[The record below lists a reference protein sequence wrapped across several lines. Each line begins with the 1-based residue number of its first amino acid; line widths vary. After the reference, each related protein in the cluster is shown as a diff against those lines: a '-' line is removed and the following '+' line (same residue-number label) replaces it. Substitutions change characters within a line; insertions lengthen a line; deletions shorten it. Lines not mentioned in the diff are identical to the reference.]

1 MKTENL
7 LNAIG
12 DIREDWIDG
21 ARRTRSGWRKLPVI
35 VAAVILCMALTV
47 SGLAAADVDGVYE
60 FLYAVSPDIAQSLKP
75 VRMSCVDDGI
85 ELEVISAEVSGDTA
99 RILIGLRDLEGD
111 RVDETCDLD
120 DSYEINLPF
129 DMIAGCSFM
138 EFDEVSKTAVFLVEI
153 TRGDGKTIKNDKI
166 TFSMRCFLSGKREY
180 NGPVELDLS
189 QIVNEP
195 ETRED
200 FIRRGYSASS
210 KEDFEN
216 FDMDAVMVPQGVL
229 CEPVEG
235 VTVTAVGYVNGRLRI
250 QTHYD
255 NILETDNHGHI
266 RFEDEAGREI
276 FDVRSISF
284 WDEDITGS
292 YDEQEFDLSPEEL
305 ESLTVCGY
313 FQAADEMH
321 SGDWEITFPVG

>member
-12 DIREDWIDG
+12 DIREDWIDS
-21 ARRTRSGWRKLPVI
+21 ARKPHSGWRKFPVI
-35 VAAVILCMALTV
+35 IAAIILCMALAV

-60 FLYAVSPDIAQSLKP
+60 FLYAVSPDIAQTLKP
-75 VRMSCVDDGI
+75 VRMSCVDNGI

-99 RILIGLRDLEGD
+99 RIFVGLRDLEGD
-111 RVDETCDLD
+111 RVDETCDLY
-120 DSYEINLPF
+120 DSYDINLPS
-129 DMIAGCSFM
+129 DMFAGCSFAG
-138 EFDEVSKTAVFLVEI
+138 FDETSKTALFLVEI
-153 TRGDGKTIKNDKI
+153 TRGDGKPIKNDKI
-166 TFSMRCFLSGKREY
+166 TFSLGCFLSGKREY
-180 NGPVELDLS
+180 NGPLELDLS
-189 QIVNEP
+189 QIPNDP
-195 ETRED
+195 EMREN
-200 FIRRGYSASS
+200 FVMRGYSASS

-216 FDMDAVMVPQGVL
+216 FDMDTVMASQGVL

-235 VTVTAVGYVNGRLRI
+235 VTVTAVGCVNGRLRI

-266 RFEDEAGREI
+266 RFEDEVGREI

-284 WDEDITGS
+284 WDEDVTGS

-305 ESLTVCGY
+305 ENLMVCGY
-313 FQAADEMH
+313 FRAADEMH